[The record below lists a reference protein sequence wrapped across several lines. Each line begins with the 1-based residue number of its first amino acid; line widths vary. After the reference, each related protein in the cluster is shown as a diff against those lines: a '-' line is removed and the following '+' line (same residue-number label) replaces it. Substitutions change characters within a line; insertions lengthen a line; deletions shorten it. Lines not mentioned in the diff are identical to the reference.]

1 METRKVHVE
10 FVIVNQSELQDTFA
24 AFFRT
29 MGCQMGSVEK
39 PGRRGAVTLSSS
51 LMDKFGEA
59 CVQSKGFF
67 DVNFRAGGFREIDL
81 DNEVVTVP
89 IRGKVAKGLL
99 EAIDHF
105 EDEDNRVIHPTRRRA
120 LEAE

>member
-51 LMDKFGEA
+51 LMDKY
-59 CVQSKGFF
+59 
-67 DVNFRAGGFREIDL
+67 GGSQCLDHETGKIRELYTKVIKPL
-81 DNEVVTVP
+81 D
-89 IRGKVAKGLL
+89 R
-99 EAIDHF
+99 
-105 EDEDNRVIHPTRRRA
+105 
-120 LEAE
+120 